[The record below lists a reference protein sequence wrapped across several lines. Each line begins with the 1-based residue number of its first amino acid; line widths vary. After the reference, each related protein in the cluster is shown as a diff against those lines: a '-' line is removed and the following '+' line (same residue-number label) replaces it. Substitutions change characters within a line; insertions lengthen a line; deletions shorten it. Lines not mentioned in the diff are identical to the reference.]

1 MHACIHTDRQADR
14 QTEKYIY
21 MYMYICIC
29 IYVYVYMCVH
39 LYIYIASPSSL
50 ESLKHTVV
58 DLHEPMASRHGVGHE
73 LSAAGAGQRQR
84 EPR

>member
-1 MHACIHTDRQADR
+1 MCI
-14 QTEKYIY
+14 YICVYIYIYVYVY

-29 IYVYVYMCVH
+29 IYVCTFID
-39 LYIYIASPSSL
+39 IYIASPSSL